1 MRVEDNSFDFKVRD
15 RLVKECK
22 EMNYSLRSDPKQHS
36 VMLDMIAY
44 CARGDEG
51 AAILSLKA
59 TKEFKDGWM
68 RTWQRLNGWTLALDV
83 ANEHFLFQFWKK
95 SFIQLKVSVQKN
107 ESLPRESHHE
117 VIMRDHGRFLN
128 ELNFNDLD
136 EFITEHATVLD
147 TFRAT
152 AANLNIIFQDLMKD
166 EEKN

>member
-1 MRVEDNSFDFKVRD
+1 MKVEDNSFDFKVRD
-15 RLVKECK
+15 RLVNECK
-22 EMNYSLRSDPKQHS
+22 EMNFSLRSDPKQHS

-59 TKEFKDGWM
+59 SKEFNDGWM
-68 RTWQRLNGWTLALDV
+68 RTWHRLTLLNV
-83 ANEHFLFQFWKK
+83 ANVGPVEHFLFQFWKK

-107 ESLPRESHHE
+107 ENFPRESHHE

>member
-44 CARGDEG
+44 CARGGGE

-59 TKEFKDGWM
+59 SKEFKDGWM

-83 ANEHFLFQFWKK
+83 ANEHFLFQFH
-95 SFIQLKVSVQKN
+95 
-107 ESLPRESHHE
+107 P
-117 VIMRDHGRFLN
+117 
-128 ELNFNDLD
+128 
-136 EFITEHATVLD
+136 A
-147 TFRAT
+147 
-152 AANLNIIFQDLMKD
+152 
-166 EEKN
+166 